1 MMKML
6 KFVVIVLVG
15 MLALSLVTKLFRG
28 GKEPLTTEEQRVW
41 ERFLAKHLSS
51 GTETPSEAEADAVVA
66 VGEKIVPYIE
76 GQFGA
81 AARVPGTYGKSEYWL
96 TIVLARIGTL
106 RAIDGIVKVLEHD
119 WPGAVGTN
127 RETAAKA
134 LVWLGAADR
143 IAALEVAIADHK
155 LLVAQSKDPQRYGV
169 EVNNLLKYLELLKKG
184 EGKRDKSKFPFGPA
198 LIRRDSELLRFGGQG
213 PT

>member
-1 MMKML
+1 MRML
-6 KFVVIVLVG
+6 KFVVTVVVVVLV
-15 MLALSLVTKLFRG
+15 LSLVPKLFRG
-28 GKEPLTTEEQRVW
+28 GKEPLTAEEQRVW

-51 GTETPSEAEADAVVA
+51 GTEVPSEAEADAVVA
-66 VGEKIVPYIE
+66 IGEKIIPYVE

-96 TIVLARIGTL
+96 TIVLARIGTP

-119 WPGAVGTN
+119 WSGAVGTN

-143 IAALEVAIADHK
+143 IAALEAAIAGHK
-155 LLVAQSKDPQRYGV
+155 RLVAQSKDPERYGV
-169 EVNNLLKYLELLKKG
+169 EVNALVQYLELLKKG

-198 LIRRDSELLRFGGQG
+198 LIRRESELLRLGGQG